1 MHTTQYCHKD
11 QEKTSKKNYH
21 TRPTSNGAASL
32 VVSLRSWSY
41 LVSRK
46 MQNNNK
52 KTSQRH
58 GKKLQ
63 NFPTT
68 ITTTITTT
76 RRTTNDDDVNDDQ
89 KNHKDCEC

>member
-11 QEKTSKKNYH
+11 QEKTSKKNYR

-58 GKKLQ
+58 GKKITKLSDD
-63 NFPTT
+63 NNDNDYDCTT
-68 ITTTITTT
+68 
-76 RRTTNDDDVNDDQ
+76 DDQ
-89 KNHKDCEC
+89 